1 MKILKTIKMKL
12 DSNNAITA
20 QSIAILKTPD
30 YTDRIA
36 RIINE
41 NQFVKINTD
50 PTDSLLKYFK

>member
-1 MKILKTIKMKL
+1 MKRH
-12 DSNNAITA
+12 SNNAITA
-20 QSIAILKTPD
+20 QSIAILKIPD

-50 PTDSLLKYFK
+50 ITDSLLNDFK